1 MYFTCY
7 GLTQLSEFQITL
19 NHQLT
24 QFIGKLM
31 FGTYCGCMIII
42 LINMFI
48 AILTL
53 AYESISVAIN
63 VFNDH
68 Q

>member
-7 GLTQLSEFQITL
+7 GLTQLDEFEIAQ

-31 FGTYCGCMIII
+31 FGVYCGCMIII

-53 AYESISVAIN
+53 AYEKISVTKYTL
-63 VFNDH
+63 FNG
-68 Q
+68 